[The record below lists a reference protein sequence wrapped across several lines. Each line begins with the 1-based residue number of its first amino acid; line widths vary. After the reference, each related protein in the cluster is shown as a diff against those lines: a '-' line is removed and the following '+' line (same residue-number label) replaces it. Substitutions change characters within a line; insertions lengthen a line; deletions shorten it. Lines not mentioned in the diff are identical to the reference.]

1 MATNIL
7 ETFRQQQAQQLTQ
20 SVQFN
25 RWSRVLIE
33 VLIQEQEE
41 KMLASDL
48 PVDEDET
55 TRENHNEMATTT

>member
-48 PVDEDET
+48 PVDEGET
-55 TRENHNEMATTT
+55 LTEKWT